1 MAGHL
6 LIDGEYYLKLHPAG
20 LENVST
26 SGGTMELLTASP
38 QGSYNGCF
46 RLTGETESMYAIFRT
61 GGKQY
66 KASPG
71 DVIRVERVAGD
82 PGSTVEFNRVFAV
95 RNEKLTLG
103 TPLVENAKVTG
114 KILTNDRA
122 AKVRVLKYKRKKQYR
137 RTLGHRQHFSQVL
150 IENIVTA

>member
-1 MAGHL
+1 
-6 LIDGEYYLKLHPAG
+6 
-20 LENVST
+20 
-26 SGGTMELLTASP
+26 
-38 QGSYNGCF
+38 
-46 RLTGETESMYAIFRT
+46 MYAIFRT

-82 PGSTVEFNRVFAV
+82 PGSTVEFNHVFAV
-95 RNEKLTLG
+95 RKEKLTVG
-103 TPLVENAKVTG
+103 APLVENAKVTG

-137 RTLGHRQHFSQVL
+137 RTIGSSPTFQPGSDPGHRYGIGVQKLGARS
-150 IENIVTA
+150 